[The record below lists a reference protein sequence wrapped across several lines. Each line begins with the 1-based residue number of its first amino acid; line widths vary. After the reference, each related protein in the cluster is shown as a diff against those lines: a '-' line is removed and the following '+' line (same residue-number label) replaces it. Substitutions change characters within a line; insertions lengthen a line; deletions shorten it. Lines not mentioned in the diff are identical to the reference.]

1 MNRVVITGMGI
12 WSCIGQDLQTVT
24 ESLKLGR
31 SGIIFDPKRIEYG
44 LHSGLTGN
52 VPRPNLKPLLP
63 RKYRATMSEDT
74 EYAYMAA
81 RQAFEQAGI
90 EESYLREN
98 EVGIIF
104 GNDGNPHVHEY
115 LNIMEE
121 EHDSLLLGPNAVFQ
135 SSTSSPTMNLSTI
148 FHLKGINMCV
158 GAACASGSHAI
169 GLATMYIRQGMQNM
183 ILVGGSCSM
192 DMRGA
197 CATDAIE
204 AISLRNEEPY
214 CASRPFDKDRD
225 GMIPSGGAAALVLEE
240 YEHAIARG
248 ATIIAEVCGYGFS
261 SNGTEDISMPSAEAE
276 FIAMQRALADANVQP
291 AEVDYVNAHGTSTI
305 VGDIEE
311 AKALTRL
318 FSGTKMPF
326 VSSTKSMTGHEN
338 SMAGASE
345 AVYAILMM
353 QHNFVAPNINLQ
365 NKIDEANDLNIVTD
379 TVYTPIHT
387 VLSNSSGMGGTNSA
401 LVLRAVSDQQ
411 SAVSS
416 QRSAVSDQQSAISNQ

>member
-24 ESLKLGR
+24 ENLKQGR
-31 SGIIFDPKRIEYG
+31 SGIIFDPQRIEYG

-63 RKYRATMSEDT
+63 RKYRATMSEDA

-90 EESYLREN
+90 EEAYLREN

-104 GNDGNPHVHEY
+104 GNDGNVHIHEY
-115 LNIMEE
+115 LKIMEE
-121 EHDSLLLGPNAVFQ
+121 EKESLMLGPNAVFQ
-135 SSTSSPTMNLSTI
+135 SSTSSPSMNLSTI
-148 FHLKGINMCV
+148 FHLTGVNMCV
-158 GAACASGSHAI
+158 AAACASSSHAI
-169 GLATMYIRQGMQNM
+169 GLATMYIRQGMQDM
-183 ILVGGSCSM
+183 ILVGGSCTM
-192 DMRGA
+192 DMRAAAGV
-197 CATDAIE
+197 DAIE
-204 AISLRNEEPY
+204 AISLRNDDPTH
-214 CASRPFDKDRD
+214 ASRPFDRDRD

-240 YEHAIARG
+240 YEHAVARG
-248 ATIIAEVCGYGFS
+248 ATILAEVCGYGFS
-261 SNGTEDISMPSAEAE
+261 SNGTEDVSMPSADAE
-276 FIAMQRALADANVQP
+276 YIAMQRALADANVQP
-291 AEVDYVNAHGTSTI
+291 ADIDYVNTHGTSTP

-338 SMAGASE
+338 TMAGASE
-345 AVYAILMM
+345 AVYSILMM

-365 NKIDEANDLNIVTD
+365 NKIDEARDLNIVTE
-379 TVYTPIHT
+379 TVYTPIHI

-401 LVLRAVSDQQ
+401 LVLRAVSSQR

-416 QRSAVSDQQSAISNQ
+416 QRSAKN